1 MPSFCGE
8 AEWRK
13 NGEWQKLGNKKP
25 PFGGLHD
32 TAYH

>member
-1 MPSFCGE
+1 MPSSYGE
-8 AEWRK
+8 TEWRN
-13 NGEWQKLGNKKP
+13 NGEWGKISNKKP

>member
-8 AEWRK
+8 VEWRN
-13 NGEWQKLGNKKP
+13 NGECRKKDNKKP